1 MILFYQLSKSS
12 QSRWYFFSKFLFLA
26 LIAVIWIKSINTLDQ
41 ASHRLMLIA
50 VLLSLASLVLWGVVF
65 YGKEIHQRTAYW
77 LGIID
82 VAILFGFV
90 YPVNYLQG
98 VFYVLPAL
106 LIVTSVFL
114 LPRKQSQF
122 IALSLLLALTVSTL
136 VFTLLGLFISP
147 LETYLSL
154 LLLNGLIYFASYTM
168 VETVASM
175 QNQQKKLEEQ
185 KLYFQNKCNILQ
197 REHLLARQRLE
208 NLSKD
213 VRKKD
218 IEIKN
223 IVTLSGQY
231 TFGSDF
237 RKALKSFLLTIIG
250 QIGSEHAAVLTKEK
264 KEHNFYKIIA
274 EKGLR
279 SVEYTGLRIYL
290 DSNFIKLLDST
301 REPMLIKQIPREG
314 LYDDEIRLLNL
325 FSEDLICPLIIKKRL
340 VGLLIVGNKLS
351 GAGFTKE
358 DINLVSIISNQAAFL
373 MEQSQI
379 SEDFQEFYAKTIRSM
394 LRALESKYVFA
405 RGHVIRTANYVNIL
419 SRKLG
424 MNSEQVKEMTY
435 GTLLHDVGKIAVRD
449 EYLLNDQ
456 IFTEDENAIK
466 KKILEHTLKGAAI
479 LNSAGFN
486 ETVVDLAL
494 HHHEFYNGHGFPHR
508 IGENDL
514 SAGARILA
522 VCNTYDAMTS
532 DRPHRKALPDQTAR
546 EYLQFNANKQYD
558 PEIVKLFFNELE
570 NNKEMQRYH

>member
-1 MILFYQLSKSS
+1 MLPFYRLSKSN
-12 QSRWYFFSKFLFLA
+12 QSRLFLFSKLLFISLLTFL
-26 LIAVIWIKSINTLDQ
+26 WIKNIDIPDQ
-41 ASHRLMLIA
+41 ASNRLMLIA
-50 VLLSLASLVLWGVVF
+50 VLVSLVSLAIWELIFS
-65 YGKEIHQRTAYW
+65 GKELHQKAAYW
-77 LGIID
+77 LGVFDLVII
-82 VAILFGFV
+82 FGFV
-90 YPVNYLQG
+90 YPVNYTQDI
-98 VFYVLPAL
+98 FYVLPVL
-106 LIVTSVFL
+106 LMLTAVTL
-114 LPRKQSQF
+114 LPRKQSQVF
-122 IALSLLLALTVSTL
+122 ALYFVLALTVSTI
-136 VFTLLGLFISP
+136 VFTLLGLFINT
-147 LETYLSL
+147 LEIYFSHLI
-154 LLLNGLIYFASYTM
+154 LNGLIYI
-168 VETVASM
+168 SM
-175 QNQQKKLEEQ
+175 SAMSGVVIAMQKQRDKLEEQ

-197 REHLLARQRLE
+197 REHLLNRQRME
-208 NLSKD
+208 SLSKD

-264 KEHNFYKIIA
+264 KQHNFYKIIV
-274 EKGLR
+274 EKGVR
-279 SVEYTGLRIYL
+279 SVEYAGLRIYL
-290 DSNFIKLLDST
+290 DSNLIKLLDST
-301 REPMLIKQIPREG
+301 REPMLIKQIPHEG
-314 LYDDEIRLLNL
+314 LYDDEIRLLDL

-351 GAGFTKE
+351 GTGFSKE

-419 SRKLG
+419 SRKMG

-456 IFTEDENAIK
+456 IFTDDENAIK

-479 LNSAGFN
+479 LNSAGFKD
-486 ETVVDLAL
+486 TVVDLAL
-494 HHHEFYNGHGFPHR
+494 HHHEFYNGRGFPHR
-508 IGENDL
+508 IGESDL
-514 SAGARILA
+514 SVGARILA

-532 DRPHRKALPDQTAR
+532 DRPHRKALPEQTAR

-570 NNKEMQRYH
+570 NNKEMQKYH